1 MLPVDCAITPGVAKI
16 PEPMT
21 LEMMRK
27 YADVEVMFRPT
38 VAASGMVLSSVD
50 GVLGVRSGVRSGVL
64 RFELPCGDSKEAC
77 SYLEVLIDMN
87 RTGFNRLPTLGME
100 RNSGSSEPVSEMAKK
115 ESASEMLGE
124 SKGEKAEGTILSRN
138 H

>member
-50 GVLGVRSGVRSGVL
+50 GVFGVRSGVRRGVL
-64 RFELPCGDSKEAC
+64 RSELPYGDSKEAFP
-77 SYLEVLIDMN
+77 YLEVSIDIN
-87 RTGFNRLPTLGME
+87 RTGVNRLSALLEE
-100 RNSGSSEPVSEMAKK
+100 RNSGSSEPVSEMAEE
-115 ESASEMLGE
+115 ESASEILGDRRG
-124 SKGEKAEGTILSRN
+124 KNAERTILFPK

>member
-16 PEPMT
+16 PDPMT

-27 YADVEVMFRPT
+27 YADVEVILRPT

-50 GVLGVRSGVRSGVL
+50 GVLGVRSGVSSGVL
-64 RFELPCGDSKEAC
+64 RSELPYGDSREAF
-77 SYLEVLIDMN
+77 SYLEVSMDIK
-87 RTGFNRLPTLGME
+87 RTGVNRFSTLEEE
-100 RNSGSSEPVSEMAKK
+100 RNSGSSEPVSEIVEE
-115 ESASEMLGE
+115 ESASEILGE
-124 SKGEKAEGTILSRN
+124 RKGKKVEGILSRK